1 MKEIRINNFKEKL
14 FYEKLDNGLEV
25 FLVPLKN
32 KNNYTCMFGTKY
44 GGRDIKFF
52 VDGKLIETPTGIAH
66 FLEHKMF
73 EKDEDPFHFYQKYG
87 TDVNASTSYDY
98 TAYYILGNKNMKKI
112 LLI

>member
-73 EKDEDPFHFYQKYG
+73 EK
-87 TDVNASTSYDY
+87 
-98 TAYYILGNKNMKKI
+98 MKI
-112 LLI
+112 LFIFIKSMVQMLMLRLPMIIRHIIF